1 MDAPMEPKTFVLLV
15 AILFFLISLLLN
27 LLQRRYSKSRLNRML
42 TKDESIRNFL
52 VEINK
57 YMANL
62 EWTCTIELKGES
74 SPQEIGKAIHGA
86 RKKIESTLA
95 DLGQHLRSFR
105 QYRKKEKAREKR
117 KKRLEKSD

>member
-1 MDAPMEPKTFVLLV
+1 MDAPTEPKTLALLV
-15 AILFFLISLLLN
+15 AILSFLISLLVN
-27 LLQRRYSKSRLNRML
+27 LLQRRYSKARLNRML
-42 TKDESIRNFL
+42 TKDESVRNFL

-62 EWTCTIELKGES
+62 EWTCTVELKGES

-95 DLGQHLRSFR
+95 DLGQHLHSFR
-105 QYRKKEKAREKR
+105 QYRKKEKAQGKQ
-117 KKRLEKSD
+117 KKRLEK